1 MVKVTALRF
10 VKAISLIFSCH
21 KLGMIVNVFLFFRRG
36 SVIVSFAL
44 FFKMPLATDDG
55 LFELRTA
62 MDKGIIGPYTVR
74 DLKIVEGPAT
84 KNASSVAPTLS
95 AETSTPTPSITQPKT
110 TGEYHCL

>member
-10 VKAISLIFSCH
+10 VKAISFIFSCH
-21 KLGMIVNVFLFFRRG
+21 KLGMIVNVFLFF
-36 SVIVSFAL
+36 
-44 FFKMPLATDDG
+44 FKTPLATDDG

>member
-1 MVKVTALRF
+1 
-10 VKAISLIFSCH
+10 
-21 KLGMIVNVFLFFRRG
+21 
-36 SVIVSFAL
+36 
-44 FFKMPLATDDG
+44 
-55 LFELRTA
+55 